1 MIGIETLSV
10 LEGRLP
16 PRALGL
22 TMEWAAMHQAE
33 LLDDWAKME
42 RMEPLEKISPLE

>member
-1 MIGIETLSV
+1 MSV
-10 LEGRLP
+10 IEGRLP

-33 LLDDWAKME
+33 LLEDWE
-42 RMEPLEKISPLE
+42 RMTNMEPLSKIAPLE